1 MTDYIEIF
9 SRPKPTAIQR
19 LARDAK
25 KIELSPKVIY
35 SDGNGLPDC
44 ETVQDV
50 REWLCRG
57 YDKFHEKVVTGSQQF
72 RLSDETREKSLALL
86 LDPAATSVFTLNDR
100 DLMLQAFDIMLPQF
114 ISFVQSDPHNEV
126 ISVAF
131 ICGSGGCSLDRP
143 DIPLAKSQAQARAIL
158 SKMGRNW
165 FAMTELAFFNSKRHI
180 TGGRHLQ
187 QHTHALVWAPGAHA
201 KAAEIARKYESS
213 FEPNISDADRTRVVE
228 AWDNTDANLAR
239 ILAYLLKAPSVAKNW
254 VPPRNGK
261 PGFMNNSEKGDRPIN
276 YYRLA
281 ILQSMMIFKDASFG
295 SNEGFQMRSSTIK
308 TTDSIAMTVGG
319 RSPVFHEDEVPAF
332 WTDVLRE
339 GNWEKGRLPIIR
351 RS

>member
-86 LDPAATSVFTLNDR
+86 LDPAATSIFTLNDR

-126 ISVAF
+126 ISVACRIF
-131 ICGSGGCSLDRP
+131 LNRDILD
-143 DIPLAKSQAQARAIL
+143 L
-158 SKMGRNW
+158 SNMI
-165 FAMTELAFFNSKRHI
+165 E
-180 TGGRHLQ
+180 
-187 QHTHALVWAPGAHA
+187 
-201 KAAEIARKYESS
+201 
-213 FEPNISDADRTRVVE
+213 
-228 AWDNTDANLAR
+228 
-239 ILAYLLKAPSVAKNW
+239 VA
-254 VPPRNGK
+254 
-261 PGFMNNSEKGDRPIN
+261 
-276 YYRLA
+276 
-281 ILQSMMIFKDASFG
+281 
-295 SNEGFQMRSSTIK
+295 SSTE
-308 TTDSIAMTVGG
+308 TVPVGMTVGHHV
-319 RSPVFHEDEVPAF
+319 SNVSIALHV
-332 WTDVLRE
+332 
-339 GNWEKGRLPIIR
+339 
-351 RS
+351 